1 MKDQK
6 NILLKKRKDLNV
18 PTAEQLVHFIQKMKL
33 LKNLMKKE
41 QLKFLTGNQKIL
53 KKTPF
58 FLQKILLNTIK
69 GC

>member
-6 NILLKKRKDLNV
+6 NILLKKRKDFNV
-18 PTAEQLVHFIQKMKL
+18 PTAEQLVQFIQKMKL

-41 QLKFLTGNQKIL
+41 QVKFLTGIQKIL

-58 FLQKILLNTIK
+58 VLQKTQLDTIK
-69 GC
+69 VC